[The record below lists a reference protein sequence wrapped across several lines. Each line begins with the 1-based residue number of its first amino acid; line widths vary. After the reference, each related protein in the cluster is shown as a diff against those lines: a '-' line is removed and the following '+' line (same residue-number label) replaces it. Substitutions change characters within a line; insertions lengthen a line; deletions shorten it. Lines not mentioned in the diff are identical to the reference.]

1 MHQGEPGPL
10 QQLAPPVHH
19 TSPLS
24 CNKPQ
29 GKLKQLSCRRIT
41 WAAGGQGST
50 EGSEQQPW
58 FPLQV
63 QGLHIRL
70 AAAPAAAAASKPKHA
85 KGSSSSSGSRKGKA
99 SKRLVSQAVRAA
111 GYALPHL
118 QLDLEDSTV
127 ELEVSRSSAAST
139 CIAVCHVLH
148 HQATWGSSSRQA
160 HCSRRPHPK
169 LFAATQSRGSAEQSS
184 SHCSSRCNWSRL
196 PWTASTHG
204 KTPSSNMV
212 VHCDHQF
219 SCKGGQLIADRLQQL
234 TVHTGASAGCPLGGQ
249 LPAAAPALQ
258 AAGQR
263 HGHKPAAPAAA
274 PPTRWVAVDV
284 SAWPAWVI
292 PWCSCCILWCWLVMR
307 LQQTPGCAVLC
318 LLVAGADMDLP
329 DGKADAGVTLH
340 CKL

>member
-1 MHQGEPGPL
+1 MHKGEPGPL

-212 VHCDHQF
+212 
-219 SCKGGQLIADRLQQL
+219 
-234 TVHTGASAGCPLGGQ
+234 CPLRSPFFLRGWATHCRS
-249 LPAAAPALQ
+249 PAAADCAYWGVCRMPPW
-258 AAGQR
+258 R
-263 HGHKPAAPAAA
+263 PAASSCTCASSSRAA
-274 PPTRWVAVDV
+274 PRPQAC
-284 SAWPAWVI
+284 
-292 PWCSCCILWCWLVMR
+292 CSSSCTSNQVGCC
-307 LQQTPGCAVLC
+307 
-318 LLVAGADMDLP
+318 
-329 DGKADAGVTLH
+329 
-340 CKL
+340 